1 MKTLSFPLF
10 YLIVN
15 AFDQDLILS
24 VVLGSM
30 TVAPYAMGSNLGE
43 EEDEDE
49 IKRKA
54 DYYSALNVWVSRNS
68 LLYGE
73 VT

>member
-1 MKTLSFPLF
+1 M
-10 YLIVN
+10 V
-15 AFDQDLILS
+15 S

-49 IKRKA
+49 KKRKA
-54 DYYSALNVWVSRNS
+54 DYYSALNVWVSQS
-68 LLYGE
+68 TY
-73 VT
+73 